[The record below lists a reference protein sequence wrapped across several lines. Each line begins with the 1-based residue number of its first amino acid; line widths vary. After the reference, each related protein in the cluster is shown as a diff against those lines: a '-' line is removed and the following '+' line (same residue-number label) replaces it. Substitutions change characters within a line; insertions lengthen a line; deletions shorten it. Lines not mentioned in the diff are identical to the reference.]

1 MVTHLIMC
9 DLIQFKGVTHVMK
22 ELIRYRNLYQAESK
36 FISALKLG
44 VLKRALMG
52 IDSLLEPALSGH

>member
-1 MVTHLIMC
+1 
-9 DLIQFKGVTHVMK
+9 MK
-22 ELIRYRNLYQAESK
+22 ELIRYGNLYQAESK